1 MTRPID
7 YIHLSTVN
15 LGNYDPTQDP
25 YYEKT
30 AYTPAQRKNITIEN
44 TQDNFIG
51 TMPDYKRLNDQYHFR
66 GDDIIGKSNP
76 LELLDTVCIYKE
88 VGNKF
93 IPITKSDWERADN
106 AYKIEYFPSG
116 LDKSRKYALLCG
128 VGCYFWSLP
137 SLYFFMG
144 LTVLFFVL
152 GGSEVRT
159 WGAFFSALEV
169 NAAFIFGGLFLKKV
183 FGYISSKVPSV
194 WVELNRTTGML
205 HIPRRNMPPA
215 ESPFAEFEPRI
226 VTSSMPGRFTH
237 NLQYVHKSG
246 LIIFP
251 VGEQVTA
258 DVYLRAA
265 YLEQFMDI
273 TQPLPD
279 VPILES
285 FREKDL
291 TTVAYDKANN
301 RHPRYWRDKTKEEI
315 QAIAKAK
322 IAEIRKVLGDDA
334 YRV

>member
-7 YIHLSTVN
+7 YIHLESVN

-30 AYTPAQRKNITIEN
+30 AYTPARRKNINIVN
-44 TQDNFIG
+44 TADNFIG
-51 TMPDYKRLNDQYHFR
+51 PMPNYKRLNDQYHFR
-66 GDDIIGKSNP
+66 GDDAIAISNANILILSTVSVCESVGDKTIP
-76 LELLDTVCIYKE
+76 LTA
-88 VGNKF
+88 
-93 IPITKSDWERADN
+93 SDWERDAN

-116 LDKSRKYALLCG
+116 LDKSKKYFLLAM

-137 SLYFFMG
+137 SFYFFMG
-144 LTVLFFVL
+144 AGVLFFIL
-152 GGSEVRT
+152 GLVRDLPHFI
-159 WGAFFSALEV
+159 AYLEV
-169 NAAFIFGGLFLKKV
+169 SAVFIFGGLFFKKV
-183 FGYISSKVPSV
+183 FGYITNKIPSV

-205 HIPRRNMPPA
+205 HIPRKNMPPA
-215 ESPFAEFEPRI
+215 DIPFAEFEPRI

-285 FREKDL
+285 YREKDP

-301 RHPRYWRDKTKEEI
+301 RNPRYWRDKTKEEI

-322 IAEIRKVLGDDA
+322 IAEVKKVLGDDA

>member
-7 YIHLSTVN
+7 YIQLAPVN

-25 YYEKT
+25 YYAKT
-30 AYTPAQRKNITIEN
+30 AYTPAQRKKINIVN
-44 TQDNFIG
+44 SPDNVVG
-51 TMPDYKRLNDQYHFR
+51 PQPNYKRLDLSYKLR
-66 GDDIIGKSNP
+66 GDDSVGKGDP
-76 LELLDTVCIYKE
+76 IELLETVSVYIRG
-88 VGNKF
+88 GNKY
-93 IPITKSDWERADN
+93 IPVTKSDWERDAN

-116 LDKSRKYALLCG
+116 LDKSRKYAFLG
-128 VGCYFWSLP
+128 MIGCYFWSLP

-144 LTVLFFVL
+144 AVVLFFIL
-152 GGSEVRT
+152 GGLRT
-159 WGAFFSALEV
+159 WSDFFGFVEV
-169 NAAFIFGGLFLKKV
+169 SSMFIFGGLFFKKV
-183 FGYISSKVPSV
+183 FGYINSKIPSV

-205 HIPRRNMPPA
+205 HIPRKNMAPA
-215 ESPFAEFEPRI
+215 DIPFAEFEPRI

-285 FREKDL
+285 YREKDP
-291 TTVAYDKANN
+291 TTVAYDKENN
-301 RHPRYWRDKTKEEI
+301 RNPRYWRDKTKEEI

-322 IAEIRKVLGDDA
+322 IAEIKKVLGDDA